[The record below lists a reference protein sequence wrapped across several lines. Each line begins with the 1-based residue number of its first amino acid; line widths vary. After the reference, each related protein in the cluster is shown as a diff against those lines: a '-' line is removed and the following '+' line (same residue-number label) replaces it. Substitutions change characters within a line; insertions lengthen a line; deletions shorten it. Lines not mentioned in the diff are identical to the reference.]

1 MADRHNRD
9 LDRQPA
15 PLPKPLPVPTV
26 DAHAHIE
33 IVTNAALD
41 SAEVLQ
47 VLDDAKSV
55 GVDRI
60 VQVGYSAEQSKWCV
74 AAAEHFD
81 DRVLAAVAL
90 HPNEAPVVPDLD
102 ADLKIIEELASHPR
116 VRAIGETGLDYFRT
130 PPELR
135 KRQQDSFKWHIE
147 LAKKTKKALV
157 IHDRDSHDDVLSI
170 LLEVGAPEKTVFHC
184 FSGDVEM
191 AKTCIERGYILSF
204 AGTMTFKNAPAL
216 REAVKLV
223 PHDQLLV
230 ETDSPFLCP
239 MPNRG
244 ALNTPAQIPNTLRV
258 IADVRGISADYLA
271 AAISELMADPARLE
285 KYGKAG
291 RLRAQTHFGW
301 DAVAAQT
308 ISLYRSVIS

>member
-9 LDRQPA
+9 IDRQPA
-15 PLPKPLPVPTV
+15 PLPEPLPVPTV

-33 IVTNAALD
+33 IVTNEAPD
-41 SAEVLQ
+41 SDAVRK

-55 GVDRI
+55 NVDRI
-60 VQVGYSAEQSKWCV
+60 VQVGYSAEQSEWC
-74 AAAEHFD
+74 AALAD
-81 DRVLAAVAL
+81 LYPGRVLAAVAL
-90 HPNEAPVVPDLD
+90 HPNEAPVVEDLA
-102 ADLKIIEELASHPR
+102 ADMAIIERLAHLPR

-135 KRQQDSFKWHIE
+135 GVQQESFKWHIE
-147 LAKKTKKALV
+147 LAKKTNKALV
-157 IHDRDSHDDVLSI
+157 IHDRDSHEDVLSV

-223 PHDQLLV
+223 PYSQLLV
-230 ETDSPFLCP
+230 ETDSPFLAP
-239 MPNRG
+239 TPHRG
-244 ALNTPAQIPNTLRV
+244 MQNTPAQIPTIVRAIAAERGDDLAELCDALSKNTERV
-258 IADVRGISADYLA
+258 
-271 AAISELMADPARLE
+271 
-285 KYGKAG
+285 
-291 RLRAQTHFGW
+291 FGSF
-301 DAVAAQT
+301 A
-308 ISLYRSVIS
+308 